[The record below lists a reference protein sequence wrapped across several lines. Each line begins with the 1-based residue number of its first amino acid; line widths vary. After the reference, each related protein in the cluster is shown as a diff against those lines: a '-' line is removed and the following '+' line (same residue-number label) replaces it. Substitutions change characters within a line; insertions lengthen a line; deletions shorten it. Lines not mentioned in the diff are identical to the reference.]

1 MSRMTGQTR
10 GARALSGP
18 LPVFV
23 AAALALALLLAQS
36 AGAVRIKDV
45 ASWEGVRDNQLLGY
59 GLVVGLT
66 DTGDSDADF
75 TAQSIA
81 AWLRRQ
87 GVNVDPDDLETGNVA
102 AVAVTATL
110 PPFARPG
117 QTIDIQVSSLGD
129 AESLYGGTLLQT
141 PLEGADGRIYAVG
154 QGPIAL
160 GGFEAS
166 SGSSSVSRNHL
177 TSARVANGALLERPS
192 PVTLEDRD
200 EINLLLNNPDFTT
213 AQRIANAIN
222 YFAGEGAAEAIDAMC
237 VAVSLPATSGEEQVN
252 FLAEVE
258 RIEVSPDSRA
268 LIVLNERTGTIIFTE
283 DVRISTFA
291 ITHGN
296 LTITTTQQTFVSQPA
311 PFSQTGETVA
321 YTEDNVTTELEDRP
335 MAVINEGVTLSELVG
350 ALNAL
355 GVSPRDLVAILQAI
369 EAAGALQAD
378 LEVI

>member
-1 MSRMTGQTR
+1 MTAHSQGTGGR
-10 GARALSGP
+10 SGSLAALI
-18 LPVFV
+18 
-23 AAALALALLLAQS
+23 AATAALAALLAQP

-45 ASWEGVRDNQLLGY
+45 AAWEGVRDNQLLGY

-117 QTIDIQVSSLGD
+117 QTIDIQISSLGD

-141 PLEGADGRIYAVG
+141 PLEGADGRIYAVA

-166 SGSSSVSRNHL
+166 AGASSVSRNHL

-192 PVTLEDRD
+192 PVTLEGRD

-222 YFAGEGAAEAIDAMC
+222 HFAGDGVAEAIDAMC
-237 VAVSLPATSGEEQVN
+237 VSVDLPAAEGDAQVN

-268 LIVLNERTGTIIFTE
+268 LIILNERTGTIIFTE

-321 YTEDNVTTELEDRP
+321 YTEDSVTTELEDRP
-335 MAVINEGVTLSELVG
+335 MAVIHEGVTLSELVN